1 MPELK
6 ANYDEHFI
14 LHYPDGAPAKNLKYK
29 ITASNGQVYQGTSDE
44 NGKTKMCNSDSMESL
59 KIEIFTDE

>member
-1 MPELK
+1 MNIL
-6 ANYDEHFI
+6 YFI
-14 LHYPDGAPAKNLKYK
+14 TLMVRQQKNLKYK